1 VHIQGHTAHILLF
14 TPPSDRK
21 LRLTQRVK
29 LGLIR
34 FRQRLPRLQFERV
47 VWTKLASECDRI
59 GQR

>member
-1 VHIQGHTAHILLF
+1 MLLF